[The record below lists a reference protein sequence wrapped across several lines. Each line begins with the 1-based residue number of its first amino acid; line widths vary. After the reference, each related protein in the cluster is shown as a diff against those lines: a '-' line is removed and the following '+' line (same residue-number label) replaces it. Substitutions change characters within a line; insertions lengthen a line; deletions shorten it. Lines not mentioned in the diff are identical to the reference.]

1 MTEHGGPRT
10 ESTTFRVRYS
20 ETDQMG
26 VVYHANYL
34 VWCEIGRTDFMR
46 RLGMTY
52 AEMER
57 NGLFL
62 AVADASIR
70 FHAAARYDDEVRV
83 DTWIQQVRSRAVT
96 FGYRISR
103 LDPDGAG
110 ATKIATAAT
119 TLIGRDAGGS
129 ACKLPNDVRQLLA
142 VAEAVAP

>member
-1 MTEHGGPRT
+1 MTEHGARHTG
-10 ESTTFRVRYS
+10 STTFRVRYS

-46 RLGMTY
+46 QLGMTY

-62 AVADASIR
+62 AVADASVR

-83 DTWIQQVRSRAVT
+83 ETWIEAVRSRAVT
-96 FGYRISR
+96 FGYRVARI
-103 LDPDGAG
+103 DAG
-110 ATKIATAAT
+110 DAAVKLASAT
-119 TLIGRDAGGS
+119 TTLVARDAEGR
-129 ACKLPNDVRQLLA
+129 ACTLPDDIRDLLA
-142 VAEAVAP
+142 RAGGMAP